1 MIRDEAEILFKFRL
15 PCIFTGSHD
24 SDMDSLIGKEF
35 KLVQITDF
43 YNSQM
48 RRFETSVTLQMN
60 ERSVISTGLYNVKCV
75 EQYAGFIHS
84 QLKKEK
90 KAKLK
95 ELLAPVYENLKTK
108 KAVYAFIGKLIDEMK
123 EKEKSSIVKNNQN
136 VEKGDVLP
144 SLK

>member
-1 MIRDEAEILFKFRL
+1 MTRDEAKILFKFRL
-15 PCIFTGSHD
+15 PCVFTGSHD

-48 RRFETSVTLQMN
+48 RRFETSVTLQIN
-60 ERSVISTGLYNVKCV
+60 GRCVITTDLYNVKCV
-75 EQYAGFIHS
+75 EQYSGFIES
-84 QLKKEK
+84 KIKQEK

-95 ELLAPVYENLKTK
+95 ELLSSVYENLKTK
-108 KAVYAFIGKLIDEMK
+108 KAVYAFIGKLIDEI
-123 EKEKSSIVKNNQN
+123 KEKSSIVKNNQN

>member
-1 MIRDEAEILFKFRL
+1 MTRDEAEILFKFRL
-15 PCIFTGSHD
+15 PCVFTGSHD

-48 RRFETSVTLQMN
+48 RRFETSVTLQIN
-60 ERSVISTGLYNVKCV
+60 GRCVITTDLYNVKCV
-75 EQYAGFIHS
+75 EQYSGFIES
-84 QLKKEK
+84 KIKQEK

-95 ELLAPVYENLKTK
+95 ELLSSVYENLKTK
-108 KAVYAFIGKLIDEMK
+108 KAVYAFIGKLIDEI
-123 EKEKSSIVKNNQN
+123 KEKSSIVKNNQN